1 MESDQASQ
9 SPGRGGGPQS
19 GEPGQGRGRLQ
30 GPEEAP
36 VEARGLVCEVKITVS
51 ASGDGW
57 GKEVMCVRVRTSE
70 HVCRGCV
77 CKSECG
83 CACVSMNLLQPSVL
97 HKPSP
102 IHHGSQKPSVI
113 VPILKPRKL
122 RYREEWTCQRS
133 QTSKQVSTQAC
144 LAPRCPLEPELLFRY
159 QPQICRASHHV
170 PQKTLQDPSQR
181 PS

>member
-1 MESDQASQ
+1 MDERKQRASWSPHTCSRSSFPSQAGDTCQ
-9 SPGRGGGPQS
+9 VFQANGVGRAGPAGHWAPLALCFWS
-19 GEPGQGRGRLQ
+19 LGE
-30 GPEEAP
+30 
-36 VEARGLVCEVKITVS
+36 
-51 ASGDGW
+51 
-57 GKEVMCVRVRTSE
+57 
-70 HVCRGCV
+70 
-77 CKSECG
+77 G

-102 IHHGSQKPSVI
+102 IHHGSQQPSVI